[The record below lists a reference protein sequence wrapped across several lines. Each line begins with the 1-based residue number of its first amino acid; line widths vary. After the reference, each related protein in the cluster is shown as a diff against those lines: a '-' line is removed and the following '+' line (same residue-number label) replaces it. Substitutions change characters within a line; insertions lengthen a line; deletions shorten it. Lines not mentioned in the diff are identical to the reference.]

1 MNMLK
6 RLAFAAGLSTMLL
19 GGIGVAHAQDNKTFN
34 IWWFE
39 DPTSAEGI
47 AWTKALDEFKQKHP
61 DVTVNFQQKTFIQLQ
76 KAGSMILNSNQ
87 APDITEYNKG
97 NATAGLVASSGLLT
111 PLDDVVKEKGWDKIL
126 TPGDLT
132 LSKYDDNGIYGSGS
146 IYGISVYG
154 EFVSAFYNKDM
165 FEANG
170 LTVPKTMDDFVADLE
185 AFKKKG
191 ITPLAL
197 GGADTSAQH
206 LLYTLALM
214 KADDT
219 WFENYEGLKAPLDTA
234 PLLYAAQTMV
244 DWQNKGY
251 ISKNA
256 SGLKDPDAAQLFT
269 SGKAP
274 IYVSG
279 TWNLG
284 TFASTI
290 KNFKWG
296 QFLLPTPKYSVGS
309 TGNLWVVPT
318 GAKNKDLAYDFINLT
333 LSPKYQTELAND
345 GGVPIAAD
353 PSTITNP
360 VGKNAAELF
369 TEISKKGGLGF
380 YPDWPVPGFYDV
392 INQKDTGLLSGQL
405 TPQQFVDQLKQTY
418 DAAQASQ

>member
-1 MNMLK
+1 MNVLK
-6 RLAFAAGLSTMLL
+6 RLAVAAGLTTMLL
-19 GGIGVAHAQDNKTFN
+19 AGAMPAQAQANKTFN

-39 DPTSAEGI
+39 DPTSSEGI
-47 AWTKALDEFKQKHP
+47 AWTKALDEFKAAHP

-87 APDITEYNKG
+87 APDLLEYNKG
-97 NATAGLVASSGLLT
+97 NATAGLVASQGLLT
-111 PLDDVVKEKGWDKIL
+111 SLDDVVKQKGWDKIL
-126 TPGDLT
+126 TPTDLA
-132 LSKYDDNGIYGSGS
+132 LSKYDDNGVYGSGS

-165 FEANG
+165 FAANG
-170 LTVPKTMDDFVADLE
+170 LSVPKTMDDFVADMA

-191 ITPLAL
+191 ITPLAM
-197 GGADTSAQH
+197 GGSDTSAQH

-219 WFENYEGLKAPLDTA
+219 WVQNYQGLKAPLDEA
-234 PLLYAAQTMV
+234 PYLYAAQSMT
-244 DWQNKGY
+244 DWISKGY
-251 ISKNA
+251 ISKD
-256 SGLKDPDAAQLFT
+256 STGLKDPDAAQLFT

-284 TFASTI
+284 TFATTI
-290 KNFKWG
+290 KGFQWG
-296 QFLLPTPKYSVGS
+296 QFLLPTAKYSVGS
-309 TGNLWVVPT
+309 TGNLWIVPK
-318 GAKNKDLAYDFINLT
+318 GAQNKDLAYDFIDLL

-345 GGVPIAAD
+345 GGVAIAAD

-360 VGKNAAELF
+360 IGKTAAELF
-369 TEISKKGGLGF
+369 TDISKSNGLGF

-392 INQKDTGLLSGQL
+392 LIQKTAGLIGGQL
-405 TPQQFVDQLKQTY
+405 TPQAFADQLKQTY
-418 DAAQASQ
+418 DSTQAGQ

>member
-1 MNMLK
+1 MNVLK
-6 RLAFAAGLSTMLL
+6 RLAFAAGLTTMVL
-19 GGIGVAHAQDNKTFN
+19 GGVGAAHAQANKTFN

-39 DPTSAEGI
+39 DPTSSEGI
-47 AWTKALDEFKQKHP
+47 AWTKALNEFKAAHP

-87 APDITEYNKG
+87 APDLLEYNKG
-97 NATAGLVASSGLLT
+97 NATAGLVASQGLLT
-111 PLDDVVKEKGWDKIL
+111 PLDDVVKAKGWDKIL

-132 LSKYDDNGIYGSGS
+132 LSKYDDNGVYGSGS

-165 FEANG
+165 FKANG
-170 LTVPKTMDDFVADLE
+170 LSVPTTMDEFVADMD

-197 GGADTSAQH
+197 GGADTSGQH
-206 LLYTLALM
+206 LLYTLALQ

-219 WFENYEGLKAPLDTA
+219 WVQNYQGLKAPLDEA
-234 PLLYAAQTMV
+234 PYLYAAQTMV
-244 DWQNKGY
+244 DWENKGY
-251 ISKNA
+251 ISKD
-256 SGLKDPDAAQLFT
+256 STGLKDPDAAQLFT

-290 KNFKWG
+290 KGFQWG

-309 TGNLWVVPT
+309 TGNLWVVPK
-318 GAKNKDLAYDFINLT
+318 GAQNKDLAYDFIDLL
-333 LSPKYQTELAND
+333 LSAKYQTELAND

-353 PSTITNP
+353 PATITDP

-369 TEISKKGGLGF
+369 TDIAKKGGLGF

-392 INQKDTGLLSGQL
+392 LNQKDTGLLGGQL
-405 TPQQFVDQLKQTY
+405 TPQAFVDQLKQTY
-418 DAAQASQ
+418 DSTQSSQ